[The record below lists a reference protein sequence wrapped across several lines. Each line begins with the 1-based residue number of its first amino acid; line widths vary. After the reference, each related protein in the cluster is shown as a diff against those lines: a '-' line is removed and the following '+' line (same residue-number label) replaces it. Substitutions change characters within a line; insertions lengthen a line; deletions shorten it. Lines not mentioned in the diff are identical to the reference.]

1 VELGDTV
8 SSRNLME
15 QNKGGGDETTCKI
28 VLVGDG
34 RVGKSSLMG
43 RFCYNQWPCSARPL
57 PHSVGF
63 GNRVVW
69 VDECEI
75 LTQVWDPL
83 IHDHPLIHSR
93 LLSRNV
99 FRKAKGVVIVYS
111 AVKQKSF
118 ESVRMWV
125 EMVRDRAEDDFKF
138 MLLGSKCDQTMKRV
152 VEYIP
157 AREFAD
163 ENEMLFFEVSAK
175 DGTNID
181 LAFVSLIAGI
191 QS

>member
-1 VELGDTV
+1 
-8 SSRNLME
+8 M
-15 QNKGGGDETTCKI
+15 
-28 VLVGDG
+28 
-34 RVGKSSLMG
+34 
-43 RFCYNQWPCSARPL
+43 
-57 PHSVGF
+57 
-63 GNRVVW
+63 
-69 VDECEI
+69 
-75 LTQVWDPL
+75 
-83 IHDHPLIHSR
+83 
-93 LLSRNV
+93 

-118 ESVRMWV
+118 SNVSTWV

-191 QS
+191 QSETG

>member
-1 VELGDTV
+1 
-8 SSRNLME
+8 ME
-15 QNKGGGDETTCKI
+15 QNKGGGDEMTCKI

-43 RFCYNQWPCSARPL
+43 RFCYNQWPCSARGL

-83 IHDHPLIHSR
+83 NHDHPLVHSR
-93 LLSRNV
+93 LLSQNV
-99 FRKAKGVVIVYS
+99 FRKTKGVIIVYS
-111 AVKQKSF
+111 AVEQKSF
-118 ESVRMWV
+118 ENVRTWV
-125 EMVRDRAEDDFKF
+125 EMVRDGAEDDVKF
-138 MLLGSKCDQTMKRV
+138 MLLRNKWNKCDQTSKRV

-175 DGTNID
+175 DGTNVD

-191 QS
+191 QSEAG